1 MTTENNWLTHNLYER
16 INNKNSNFNTTIE
29 VKNYRPISFEQAS
42 QEVCEKLY
50 SINNNIYIGLSGG
63 LDSEYVFK
71 KFHSLKIPFTP
82 VIVYGSCY
90 KYESDY
96 AFQICKKYDIEPKVI
111 NIDEKNIILKHK
123 FEIYDILGSS
133 SGVGTIPTILV
144 TEYAKENN
152 GIYLKGEHIVGDIDN
167 KVSTELNEWDFY
179 NDVLCN
185 GYTYDFFLYTPEIVY
200 SMVSEMVTY
209 EDKSSQ
215 EFKCKLFDIQYRDKK
230 TVRLSGITSEYF
242 HWLKEK
248 RKCMH
253 KTGWKMEPKLF
264 LERYFD
270 ESKQIK

>member
-123 FEIYDILGSS
+123 FQIYDILGSS

-144 TEYAKENN
+144 T
-152 GIYLKGEHIVGDIDN
+152 
-167 KVSTELNEWDFY
+167 
-179 NDVLCN
+179 
-185 GYTYDFFLYTPEIVY
+185 
-200 SMVSEMVTY
+200 
-209 EDKSSQ
+209 
-215 EFKCKLFDIQYRDKK
+215 
-230 TVRLSGITSEYF
+230 
-242 HWLKEK
+242 
-248 RKCMH
+248 
-253 KTGWKMEPKLF
+253 
-264 LERYFD
+264 
-270 ESKQIK
+270 